1 MSAGAEDH
9 RAAPAP
15 AISIVVPAH
24 NEEAYLLT
32 ATTTVLDGLRARG
45 EPFEIVI
52 VENGSA
58 DQTAGI
64 AAALAAAA
72 DEVRLLQLPIA
83 DYGRALR
90 AGFLAACGE
99 LVINFDVDFVDL
111 GFLDQAVALARAGDV
126 AIIVGSKRGPGAED
140 GRSIGRRTVTGVFS
154 LLLRYGF
161 GLRVRDTHGLKLLR
175 RAPVAPIVAACRS
188 GADIF
193 DTELVLR
200 AERAGL
206 PVEEIPVRV
215 AEQRPPRTSIATR
228 IPRTLLGLVRLRRTL
243 WQEARGR
250 ALPVP

>member
-1 MSAGAEDH
+1 MSAGVEDH
-9 RAAPAP
+9 HRAQGC

-24 NEEAYLLT
+24 NEEAYLRA
-32 ATTTVLDGLRARG
+32 ATTTVLDGLRRRG

-58 DQTAGI
+58 DRTAGI
-64 AAALAAAA
+64 AAELAAAEP
-72 DEVRLLQLPIA
+72 EVRLLQLPVA

-99 LVINFDVDFVDL
+99 LVVNFDVDFVDL
-111 GFLDQAVALARAGDV
+111 GFLDRAVALARAGDMAV
-126 AIIVGSKRGPGAED
+126 IVGSKRGPGAED

-154 LLLRYGF
+154 LLLHYGF

-175 RAPVAPIVAACRS
+175 RAPVAPLVAACRS

-206 PVEEIPVRV
+206 AVEEIPVRV
-215 AEQRPPRTSIATR
+215 KEQRPPRTSVAAR

-243 WQEARGR
+243 WHEGR
-250 ALPVP
+250 RRRVLVP